1 MKFVFALLVF
11 AVLLSGT
18 SCAADESYFYR
29 QYDALN
35 IRELEESVPES
46 IRGGFSVEEN
56 VSLDEGLKKL
66 KGRFFGEFEDV
77 FRSGLKSAAAVL
89 AIAALCGIV
98 IPLYACGQSGRLPE
112 FVVTAGALA
121 ITAACT
127 GSVNTIIG
135 MGQTAVEEINA
146 FSKALLPSLCAA
158 ATAAGTPLAATA
170 RYTATVLFADLFV
183 SAVKNL
189 FFPMVYAYIIVACAD
204 AAIENSTLGKI
215 SDFIKWMV
223 SGGLKI
229 VLTAF
234 VAYLSVSGI
243 LAGAG
248 DGIGIKTAKFAISG
262 AVPVVGGIIADAA
275 GTVVAGATVMKNA
288 IGVFGM
294 LTILSICL
302 TPFLT
307 LGVNYFLFKLSAT
320 VIAPMTESRLAH
332 LVERIGGSFGIVLGM
347 SASCALIMFLS
358 ILSSMYAVGVI

>member
-1 MKFVFALLVF
+1 MKFVL
-11 AVLLSGT
+11 AVVAFTIFFSA
-18 SCAADESYFYR
+18 SSYAADDSFFDR

-35 IRELEESVPES
+35 IRALEESVPES
-46 IRGGFSVEEN
+46 AQDGFSVEEN
-56 VSLDEGLKKL
+56 LSLDGGLKKL
-66 KGRFFGEFEDV
+66 KGRLFGEFENV
-77 FRSGLKSAAAVL
+77 FRRGLKSAAAILV
-89 AIAALCGIV
+89 IAALCGIV
-98 IPLYACGQSGRLPE
+98 IPLYASGQNGRLPE

-127 GSVNTIIG
+127 GSFNTIIG

-146 FSKALLPSLCAA
+146 FSKTLLPSLCAA

-170 RYTATVLFADLFV
+170 RYTATVFFADLLV

-189 FFPMVYAYIIVACAD
+189 FFPLVYAYIIVACAD
-204 AAIENSTLGKI
+204 AAIENSALGKI
-215 SDFIKWMV
+215 SDFIKWLV
-223 SGGLKI
+223 SSGLKI
-229 VLTAF
+229 ALTAF

-248 DGIGIKTAKFAISG
+248 DGIGVKTAKFAISG

-275 GTVVAGATVMKNA
+275 GTVIAGATIMKNA

-320 VIAPMTESRLAH
+320 VIAPMTESRLTH

-347 SASCALIMFLS
+347 SASCALLMFLS